1 MILCFSCPLAT
12 IHKISEETKKQHCR
26 TRSLPSFSL
35 VLVKPQAG
43 DGRAKR
49 ADAADLSELS
59 PDRWLRDDRGAT
71 SRRSRERETEEATDR
86 RTDQTSSH
94 FPKNLYIPFR
104 LQLRHQ
110 EGSDRE
116 RGRGNRCSS
125 NGEEDR
131 LGAPFVSSGTKCDLC
146 QGALAL
152 SSEMRAC
159 NLHGRHRGA

>member
-59 PDRWLRDDRGAT
+59 PDRWGRDDRGAT
-71 SRRSRERETEEATDR
+71 SRRVVREREREKRRKQRIGGPTKPALTFPRTCTYRSVSNSNTKKVAT
-86 RTDQTSSH
+86 
-94 FPKNLYIPFR
+94 
-104 LQLRHQ
+104 
-110 EGSDRE
+110 E

-131 LGAPFVSSGTKCDLC
+131 LGAPFVSSGTQCDLLPRSPC
-146 QGALAL
+146 PLL
-152 SSEMRAC
+152 
-159 NLHGRHRGA
+159 